1 MRTRILP
8 LLITML
14 FALSL
19 ASNAAAN
26 ENSKMTP
33 GTIAVVNNPDSND
46 RLNLRTNPSPDA
58 PTLGKYYNGTY
69 LDVCSGNADANK
81 VAKNAEKV
89 AQSQFVHKACI
100 LSLRMSET
108 ASKQTNPT
116 KSAMSRLTESPA
128 EGRSHR
134 GPWEFPEEGGQ
145 HSRSFSLLFRLKA
158 EEMQCFFNTNQ

>member
-1 MRTRILP
+1 
-8 LLITML
+8 LIRNS
-14 FALSL
+14 FALGESRAL
-19 ASNAAAN
+19 F
-26 ENSKMTP
+26 
-33 GTIAVVNNPDSND
+33 
-46 RLNLRTNPSPDA
+46 
-58 PTLGKYYNGTY
+58 
-69 LDVCSGNADANK
+69 VCSGNADANK

-145 HSRSFSLLFRLKA
+145 HSRFFSLLFRLKA

>member
-26 ENSKMTP
+26 EK
-33 GTIAVVNNPDSND
+33 
-46 RLNLRTNPSPDA
+46 
-58 PTLGKYYNGTY
+58 
-69 LDVCSGNADANK
+69 
-81 VAKNAEKV
+81 
-89 AQSQFVHKACI
+89 
-100 LSLRMSET
+100 
-108 ASKQTNPT
+108 NPT

-145 HSRSFSLLFRLKA
+145 HSRFFSLLFRLKSGREA
-158 EEMQCFFNTNQ
+158 MFFNTNQ